1 MNVDPGSSKSN
12 RPPAP
17 PIQPGSAGASPTVF
31 IDWGPALPE
40 GYGRPR
46 VLALVRDPK
55 TFFCSWEGGDRI
67 RARDVGDGS
76 VREQVVEGIGSWYFD
91 GTPEHEYDV
100 ELLSGDRTV
109 AVSARVRLPR
119 LDPANSVDPEW
130 TPTPEQEE
138 LLRQF
143 LGTLGP
149 FTQEV
154 ETPGTSKSWRRRI
167 AGMPVSRPSRSS

>member
-1 MNVDPGSSKSN
+1 MSDDPGSSKSN

-17 PIQPGSAGASPTVF
+17 SLGPGSAGPSPTVF

-40 GYGRPR
+40 AYGRSR
-46 VLALVRDPK
+46 ILALVRDPR

-67 RARDVGDGS
+67 RARDLGDGS
-76 VREQVVEGIGSWYFD
+76 VREQVVIGVGNWYFD
-91 GTPEHEYDV
+91 GIPEHEYEV
-100 ELLSGDRTV
+100 ELLSGGRTV

-119 LDPANSVDPEW
+119 LVPATAVDPEW
-130 TPTPEQEE
+130 IPTPEQEE

-143 LGTLGP
+143 LGSLGP
-149 FTQEV
+149 FVHEV
-154 ETPGTSKSWRRRI
+154 ETPGTSKAWRRRV

>member
-1 MNVDPGSSKSN
+1 MSNDPGSSKSN
-12 RPPAP
+12 RPPP
-17 PIQPGSAGASPTVF
+17 PAAPGSGGASPTVF

-40 GYGRPR
+40 AYGRPR
-46 VLALVRDPK
+46 ILALVRDPRA
-55 TFFCSWEGGDRI
+55 FFCSWEGGDRI
-67 RARDVGDGS
+67 RARDLGDGS
-76 VREQVVEGIGSWYFD
+76 VREQEVEGIGNWYFE
-91 GTPEHEYDV
+91 GIPEHEYEVDLV
-100 ELLSGDRTV
+100 SGGRTV

-119 LDPANSVDPEW
+119 LEPASAVDPEW
-130 TPTPEQEE
+130 TPTPEQEA

-149 FTQEV
+149 FVHEV